1 MDHTLENQN
10 RYRRKADRL
19 SSNLPIITLLFIAAL
34 TVINGSAGPT
44 AAVYASPLQSF
55 QTAQQL
61 ANSKTGELAGQQ
73 VLKLTITGNQALPL
87 HAITRNISTREG
99 RFFDPDLL
107 QFDVDKLWRMPEIK
121 RVNGPFIQETPDGI
135 IVTIDVVER
144 KVIRSIQFIGNRG
157 LSDRDLRKQSSLEEG
172 APLDLNA
179 VSMAKVKI
187 EDHYKE
193 KGYPRTQVEIMEGEH
208 IELGDVVFLI
218 HEDQQQKIWNVKFEG
233 NDFVS
238 DARLKTLI
246 QSKPGILKLV
256 GGLAKRTEIDQDIVR
271 LANYYKSFGYFNCR
285 IGRELEESNDGRWMS
300 VRFII
305 DEGPRYKVRNVSFI
319 GQDAYRDDQLN
330 KLVSMKPD
338 SKNMPNF
345 NASKMN
351 EDVVA
356 LRELYGSEGFV
367 FAKVEA
373 EPRFLEEPGML
384 DMVYKID
391 EGERYRVG
399 QINVHIAGGGIT
411 KKEVVINR
419 LSLKPGDWLNSNLLN
434 ATERRLGA
442 SQIFAGRQDPGG
454 ASAPKV
460 VVRTPEMKKLEDV
473 RRTSRG
479 SSVTE
484 TRMR

>member
-1 MDHTLENQN
+1 MDHTLENQKRFSRN
-10 RYRRKADRL
+10 ADL
-19 SSNLPIITLLFIAAL
+19 LVPNLPMMTLIFT
-34 TVINGSAGPT
+34 TVFTVSCVIVGPVED
-44 AAVYASPLQSF
+44 VYASPPQSF
-55 QTAQQL
+55 QAAQQTVT
-61 ANSKTGELAGQQ
+61 SKTAEPAGQQ
-73 VLKLTITGNQALPL
+73 VAKVVITGNQALPL

-121 RVNGPFIQETPDGI
+121 RVNGPFIQETPNGI
-135 IVTIDVVER
+135 IVTIDIVER

-157 LSDRDLRKQSSLEEG
+157 LSDRDLRKQSNLEDG
-172 APLDLNA
+172 APLNLNA
-179 VSMAKVKI
+179 VSMAKAKI

-193 KGYPRTQVEIMEGEH
+193 KGYPRTQVENMEGEE
-208 IELGDVVFLI
+208 IERGDVVFLI

-233 NDFVS
+233 NEFVS

-246 QSKPGILKLV
+246 QSKPGIMKLV

-319 GQDAYRDDQLN
+319 GQDAYRGDQLT

-338 SKNMPNF
+338 TKNMPNF

-460 VVRTPEMKKLEDV
+460 VVRTPELKQLEDV
-473 RRTSRG
+473 RRTARG
-479 SSVTE
+479 STATE
-484 TRMR
+484 TRTR